1 MFPILI
7 YRKQRA
13 RRNRCIEFSIPP
25 CYNPSPQE
33 QKNSPL
39 HKKSGGNICRKAK
52 KSRQPPT
59 FAAFTT
65 IIGAGELDFRVRD
78 GNGYC
83 LTAMATG
90 MLYSNP
96 CPADKGKNS
105 GKKHTSLPPPLFLG
119 SDNMAKPRGLLV
131 PLGCARHRACT
142 CGLSTGCSLRDLR
155 GALGASDVS
164 SRGGLPA

>member
-1 MFPILI
+1 M
-7 YRKQRA
+7 K
-13 RRNRCIEFSIPP
+13 FSIRIKRKTSRDSGRRKKNPP
-25 CYNPSPQE
+25 
-33 QKNSPL
+33 

-105 GKKHTSLPPPLFLG
+105 GKKHPSLPPPLFLG